1 MHNNMKRASMKLLMP
16 AMSSLLKF
24 YSYEIILF

>member
-1 MHNNMKRASMKLLMP
+1 MHNNMKRACMKLFMP
-16 AMSSLLKF
+16 TMPSLLKF